1 MTDAEKIELLS
12 EALNNLVQATEYL
25 PSYIEAEM
33 SVDIDNARAVL
44 AQIPPKSW
52 NLQGETV

>member
-44 AQIPPKSW
+44 TQIPPKSW
-52 NLQGETV
+52 NLEGEM